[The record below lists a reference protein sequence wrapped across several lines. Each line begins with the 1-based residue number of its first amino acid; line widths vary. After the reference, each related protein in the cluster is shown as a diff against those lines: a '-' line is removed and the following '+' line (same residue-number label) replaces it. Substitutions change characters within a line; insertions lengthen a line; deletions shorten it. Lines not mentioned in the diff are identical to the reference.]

1 MPFIF
6 TLKFCSIFKQINS
19 KPGNPR
25 NLSPHVFVN
34 STICCLQVKGCVLVR
49 R

>member
-25 NLSPHVFVN
+25 Q
-34 STICCLQVKGCVLVR
+34 TQILQ
-49 R
+49 